1 MAQESRL
8 AITIDSRP
16 AKKNADELSDSL
28 NKVEQSGDGAAVSAE
43 NLTQV
48 TVRLGSSMGKMAAA
62 AVSALDR
69 IDKSTASTD
78 RQMSALVSKSDAL
91 EAAMLSVGVGVT
103 KLDSSLS
110 QSNALLS
117 QMSAGVGQLSS
128 GFSAFASTQSQVN
141 AQLIR
146 VAAALEQVASGA
158 RQADAGM
165 ESVSRSSKEAD
176 ASLEQQRQELARLI
190 GQINPTVA
198 ALDRL
203 DAMQEKLGKFKKS
216 GLVDAETFEEYSGRL
231 RDAREELGKTS
242 TAMNSAGMSARA
254 YSAALRGVPAQFT
267 DIAVSLQGG
276 QAPLTVLL
284 QQGGQLKDMF
294 GGIAPAAK
302 ALGGYVLGLV
312 NPFTV
317 AATAAGAL
325 ALAYYKGSEQSDA
338 LRDSLILTGNF
349 SKASEAQLIGLAESA
364 DQVTGTFGQAA
375 GALAQLTA
383 AGSNTSGNLKL
394 ITTTAVEMQRV
405 TGKAVEDTVAEFI
418 KLGKDPVAGIVELD
432 EKYRFLTASV
442 YAQIKALSDQG
453 NAVAAADLAERT
465 YAEAMGQ
472 RTSKIR
478 ENLGVI
484 ERGWLNIKDATNEV
498 LDAFASIGRKS
509 VESEDKAITRLQQK
523 IAYLQSTIGTEIEDN
538 DAKERIASLQA
549 ELKQRQGIQQ
559 ANAKTLEEEEKRRR
573 IQEEGRKGLE
583 ALDSSY
589 KSALTQT
596 QRLNKDLTDL
606 DKAKAKA
613 VAAGVFTAAEEAK
626 YATARKN
633 IEQEIADIKAR
644 EAKKNAPKNV
654 NRGVAEAENT
664 FARLYGQYD
673 PAAQAARAL
682 TKEQGQLD
690 LALTKGKI
698 TQEEYSK
705 ALAQASINYA
715 AALKGAQGLTA
726 VEQYRAQLQ
735 KQLANER
742 DQYALDAASI
752 GMGDLQASRMQQR
765 LNLEMQTNDRLLQLQ
780 TELANATD
788 EKQRQA
794 LQGQIDAINEFLPQ
808 QLAAMQAGWAQMDQA
823 MLNPINGWTAAVQN
837 FGNQARDIAGQTEY
851 IFSSAFNNIST
862 DITDAIMDGQLS
874 FSNLGD
880 IAGDVVRDILAG
892 FVKMG
897 VQMALNA
904 ALNATLGTAAA
915 GQSMILA
922 GTTATA
928 WAPAAAMASLATLGA
943 NSVPA
948 AAALTS
954 TTALASSLAVI
965 PGFSTGGMF
974 NGAGTGTSDSNLAW
988 ISDGEF
994 IVNAA
999 ATKRNRALLEAI
1011 NSNERVSV
1019 AGGGGSVVSTS
1030 PSSNPAVAA
1039 AAPQPNVTVN
1049 LIEDRSRAGTVDQRT
1064 GDNGQLEID
1073 AFVADIWGDGERAQA
1088 LQAAFGLQRVP
1099 T

>member
-8 AITIDSRP
+8 AITIDSRS
-16 AKKNADELSDSL
+16 AKRNADDLTASL
-28 NKVEQSGDGAAVSAE
+28 EKMERAGDGA
-43 NLTQV
+43 T
-48 TVRLGSSMGKMAAA
+48 
-62 AVSALDR
+62 
-69 IDKSTASTD
+69 STT
-78 RQMSALVSKSDAL
+78 
-91 EAAMLSVGVGVT
+91 EGLS
-103 KLDSSLS
+103 SSLDE
-110 QSNALLS
+110 QRKELS
-117 QMSAGVGQLSS
+117 QL
-128 GFSAFASTQSQVN
+128 
-141 AQLIR
+141 L
-146 VAAALEQVASGA
+146 
-158 RQADAGM
+158 
-165 ESVSRSSKEAD
+165 
-176 ASLEQQRQELARLI
+176 

-198 ALDRL
+198 ALGRL
-203 DAMQEKLGKFKKS
+203 DEMQEKLAKFKKS
-216 GLVDAETFEEYSGRL
+216 GVVESDTFVEYTNRINTM
-231 RDAREELGKTS
+231 REALGDTS
-242 TAMNSAGMSARA
+242 DGMNRAGMSAKA
-254 YSAALRGVPAQFT
+254 YQAALRGLPAQFT
-267 DIAVSLQGG
+267 DIAVSLQAG
-276 QAPLTVLL
+276 QAPLTVFL

-294 GGIAPAAK
+294 GGVGPAAK
-302 ALGGYVLGLV
+302 AMGGYILDLINPLTVAAASAATLGLV
-312 NPFTV
+312 FYDVEKQISAFNASLFQGGANSGQTV
-317 AATAAGAL
+317 ESLAEIAKSAASLTGSLSSAKDAVTALAAAGRTSEIQFRNLAQAATAVSRFTGQSAADVGKAFGDL
-325 ALAYYKGSEQSDA
+325 GDNATKAAQKISSEY
-338 LRDSLILTGNF
+338 
-349 SKASEAQLIGLAESA
+349 GL
-364 DQVTGTFGQAA
+364 
-375 GALAQLTA
+375 LTA
-383 AGSNTSGNLKL
+383 AQYEVIRGLDEQGKRQQALDTLSESLNKNAQERLRRYRESLSEIERDWQDIGTAISNAYSQVKGELFPDDAKQMEIAQRILDTRKEGGFVGALSNLFSFGDNTNQALREQIKL
-394 ITTTAVEMQRV
+394 ITERRGAAAAAAKAEAEITTREQLRIE
-405 TGKAVEDTVAEFI
+405 TSKQ
-418 KLGKDPVAGIVELD
+418 L
-432 EKYRFLTASV
+432 
-442 YAQIKALSDQG
+442 
-453 NAVAAADLAERT
+453 ADLA
-465 YAEAMGQ
+465 
-472 RTSKIR
+472 
-478 ENLGVI
+478 
-484 ERGWLNIKDATNEV
+484 
-498 LDAFASIGRKS
+498 
-509 VESEDKAITRLQQK
+509 
-523 IAYLQSTIGTEIEDN
+523 
-538 DAKERIASLQA
+538 
-549 ELKQRQGIQQ
+549 
-559 ANAKTLEEEEKRRR
+559 
-573 IQEEGRKGLE
+573 
-583 ALDSSY
+583 
-589 KSALTQT
+589 KSARTQT
-596 QRLNKDLTDL
+596 QKLQDDLKDL
-606 DKAKAKA
+606 DKTKAESIKNGGFGAK
-613 VAAGVFTAAEEAK
+613 EEAD
-626 YATARKN
+626 YAKARKN
-633 IEQEIADIKAR
+633 IEQEIADIKTR

-735 KQLANER
+735 RQLVNEQT
-742 DQYALDAASI
+742 QYQLDAASV
-752 GMGDLQASRMQQR
+752 GMGDLQTSRMQQR

-808 QLAAMQAGWAQMDQA
+808 QLAAMQAGWAQIDQA

-837 FGNQARDIAGQTEY
+837 FGNQARDIAGQTES

-862 DITDAIMDGQLS
+862 DITDAIMSGQLS

-880 IAGDVVRDILAG
+880 IAGNVVRDILAG

-965 PGFSTGGMF
+965 PGFATGGYVS
-974 NGAGTGTSDSNLAW
+974 GAGTGTSDSIMARL
-988 ISDGEF
+988 SDGEF
-994 IVNAA
+994 VVNAA

-1019 AGGGGSVVSTS
+1019 AGGSGAGASAQ
-1030 PSSNPAVAA
+1030 PSSSQAVVA

-1099 T
+1099 I

>member
-8 AITIDSRP
+8 AITIDSRS
-16 AKKNADELSDSL
+16 AKRNADDLTASL
-28 NKVEQSGDGAAVSAE
+28 EKMERAGDGA
-43 NLTQV
+43 T
-48 TVRLGSSMGKMAAA
+48 
-62 AVSALDR
+62 
-69 IDKSTASTD
+69 STT
-78 RQMSALVSKSDAL
+78 
-91 EAAMLSVGVGVT
+91 EGLS
-103 KLDSSLS
+103 SSLDE
-110 QSNALLS
+110 QRKELS
-117 QMSAGVGQLSS
+117 QL
-128 GFSAFASTQSQVN
+128 
-141 AQLIR
+141 L
-146 VAAALEQVASGA
+146 
-158 RQADAGM
+158 
-165 ESVSRSSKEAD
+165 
-176 ASLEQQRQELARLI
+176 

-198 ALDRL
+198 ALGRL
-203 DAMQEKLGKFKKS
+203 DDMQDKLAKFKKS
-216 GLVDAETFEEYSGRL
+216 GVVESDTFVEYTNRINTM
-231 RDAREELGKTS
+231 REALGDTS
-242 TAMNSAGMSARA
+242 DGMNRAGMSAKA
-254 YSAALRGVPAQFT
+254 YQAALRGLPAQFT
-267 DIAVSLQGG
+267 DIAVSLQAG
-276 QAPLTVLL
+276 QAPLTVFL

-294 GGIAPAAK
+294 GGVGPAAK
-302 ALGGYVLGLV
+302 AMGGYILDLI
-312 NPFTV
+312 NPLTLA
-317 AATAAGAL
+317 AATAATLGVVFYDVEKQISAFNSSLFQGGANSGQTVESLAEIAKSAAGLTGSLSSAKDAVTAL
-325 ALAYYKGSEQSDA
+325 AAAGRTSEIQFRNLAQAAAAVSKFTGQSAADVGKAFGDLGDNATKAAQKISSEYGLLTAAQYEVIRGLEEQGKRQQA
-338 LRDSLILTGNF
+338 LDTLSESLNKNAQERLRRYRDSLSQVEKDWDAIGTAISNAYD
-349 SKASEAQLIGLAESA
+349 KVKAQLFPDLNKEIEIAQNILDTRKAGGF
-364 DQVTGTFGQAA
+364 T
-375 GALAQLTA
+375 GALSNLFSFGDNTNQALRAQVKELTERRDA
-383 AGSNTSGNLKL
+383 AAAAAKAEAEITNQQQRRIETSKQL
-394 ITTTAVEMQRV
+394 
-405 TGKAVEDTVAEFI
+405 
-418 KLGKDPVAGIVELD
+418 
-432 EKYRFLTASV
+432 
-442 YAQIKALSDQG
+442 
-453 NAVAAADLAERT
+453 ADLA
-465 YAEAMGQ
+465 
-472 RTSKIR
+472 
-478 ENLGVI
+478 
-484 ERGWLNIKDATNEV
+484 
-498 LDAFASIGRKS
+498 
-509 VESEDKAITRLQQK
+509 
-523 IAYLQSTIGTEIEDN
+523 
-538 DAKERIASLQA
+538 
-549 ELKQRQGIQQ
+549 
-559 ANAKTLEEEEKRRR
+559 
-573 IQEEGRKGLE
+573 
-583 ALDSSY
+583 
-589 KSALTQT
+589 KSARTQT
-596 QRLNKDLTDL
+596 QKLQDDLKDL
-606 DKAKAKA
+606 DKTKAESIKNGGFGAK
-613 VAAGVFTAAEEAK
+613 EEAD
-626 YATARKN
+626 YAKARKN

-735 KQLANER
+735 RQLVNEQA
-742 DQYALDAASI
+742 QYQLDAASV
-752 GMGDLQASRMQQR
+752 GMGDLQTSRMQQR

-808 QLAAMQAGWAQMDQA
+808 QLAAMQAGWAQIDQA

-837 FGNQARDIAGQTEY
+837 FGNQARDIAGQTES

-862 DITDAIMDGQLS
+862 DITDAIMSGQLS

-880 IAGDVVRDILAG
+880 IAGNVVRDILAG

-904 ALNATLGTAAA
+904 ALNATLGSAAA

-965 PGFSTGGMF
+965 PGFATGGYVS
-974 NGAGTGTSDSNLAW
+974 GAGTGTSDSIMARL
-988 ISDGEF
+988 SDGEF
-994 IVNAA
+994 VVNAA

-1019 AGGGGSVVSTS
+1019 AGGGGSVVSTQ
-1030 PSSNPAVAA
+1030 SSGGIQAPVVA
-1039 AAPQPNVTVN
+1039 QPNVTVN

-1064 GDNGQLEID
+1064 GDDGQLQID
-1073 AFVADIWGDGERAQA
+1073 AFVADIWGGGERAQA
-1088 LQAAFGLQRVP
+1088 IEAAYGLSRNP